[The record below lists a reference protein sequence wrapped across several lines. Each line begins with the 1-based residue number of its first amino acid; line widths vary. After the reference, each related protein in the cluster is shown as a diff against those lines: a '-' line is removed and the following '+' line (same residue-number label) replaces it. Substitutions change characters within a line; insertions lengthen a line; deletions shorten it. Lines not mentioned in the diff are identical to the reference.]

1 MPPPDLNISP
11 EKDPSITSGLT
22 HEAAEDEDASLLGG
36 TSLALDPA
44 GENIS
49 LLSEEASLTGGDVYT
64 HGDASLRSLT
74 KTGHT
79 SASNMKQATSL
90 IPQ

>member
-22 HEAAEDEDASLLGG
+22 HEAAEDEDTSLLGG

-44 GENIS
+44 GDNIS

-64 HGDASLRSLT
+64 HGDESLRAST